1 MSPQSIAPNG
11 QTYTTFDLG
20 CTAALITAGV
30 ELAGLN
36 KSNPKKVQFIFT
48 SENGEAEQIV
58 DDYFA
63 NRLQVHARTY
73 FDNLKMVKNRI
84 YSDAA
89 QPHA

>member
-1 MSPQSIAPNG
+1 MSPQSIAPHG

-30 ELAGLN
+30 ELIGLN
-36 KSNPKKVQFIFT
+36 KSNIKKVQFIFAST
-48 SENGEAEQIV
+48 DGEAEKIV
-58 DDYFA
+58 DAYFA
-63 NRLQVHARTY
+63 DRLQVQARSY

-89 QPHA
+89 